1 MYPIHATIKD
11 LLDAERFEEA
21 MTRIAEVGEKRD
33 RSSVEFLIGILTET
47 KNALVRNQVAI
58 ALRDIGDNRAVYP
71 LIEALSN
78 AQLRRSRG
86 TLLYAMEEMH
96 YEPYIEIIVALIGD
110 ASLEVRLQSFLL
122 FEKVAEK
129 LSEQQKQ
136 VCKNII
142 LQCKAV
148 SGNDLLDEAIALL
161 KK

>member
-1 MYPIHATIKD
+1 
-11 LLDAERFEEA
+11 

>member
-1 MYPIHATIKD
+1 MYPIHTTIKD

>member
-1 MYPIHATIKD
+1 MHPIHTTIKK
-11 LLDAERFEEA
+11 LLAEKSFEEA
-21 MTRIAEVGEKRD
+21 MTRIAELGEKRD
-33 RSSVEFLIGILTET
+33 QSSVEFLIDILTEA

-58 ALRDIGDNRAVYP
+58 ALKDIGDNRAVYP

-96 YEPYIEIIVALIGD
+96 YEPHIEIIVALIGD
-110 ASLEVRLQSFLL
+110 TSLEVRLQSFLL
-122 FEKVAEK
+122 FEKVADK

-136 VCKNII
+136 VCKNVI

-148 SGNDLLDEAIALL
+148 SPNEMFDEALALL